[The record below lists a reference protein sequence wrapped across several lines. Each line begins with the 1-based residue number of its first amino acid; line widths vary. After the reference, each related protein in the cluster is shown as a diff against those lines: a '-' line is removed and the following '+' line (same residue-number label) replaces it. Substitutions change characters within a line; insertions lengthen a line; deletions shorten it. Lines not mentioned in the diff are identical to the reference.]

1 MNFKEINNIIQNSLN
16 ILKQEFERNN
26 IKQSKEK
33 NKYACISCNSSNA
46 LHLYSDTNTCYCYSC
61 NSNWNVISF
70 VMEVYN
76 LDYINALKYLNQTYS
91 LNLPI
96 KTDTQVKKVES
107 KLNKRFK
114 EYKKLLIEKEI
125 ERFRELDN
133 KIYDKIRKVNSGKLD
148 EYLNEEQKEN
158 LIKSYDEKLFENSLE
173 LEYKKGLIENLT
185 LEFANINEMLEMEVI
200 NPKQKAFIEA
210 KLNLLNKSL
219 DTENPNKMELINY
232 FYNLKYNEYINYSK
246 YTPNVIIDINNYI
259 SENNKLDM
267 LLNHKKSLLIA
278 PTGSGKTY
286 SILSMFKDMEKL
298 LEKQN
303 KKVCF
308 VVPNATQVQ
317 QIQEEYK
324 IKGAWNDANQDL
336 IFIQNTISCYTW
348 DKFGKIEEDL
358 SNTIVIL
365 DEIHQIYTD
374 MYRKNKIDKMILNI
388 TKCSNRIDITATPN
402 KINFKDYAYI
412 LEYKQKLHTNYNV
425 KLYENIDDDK
435 IIDIINNSNGKV
447 SVFRDDIGY
456 LEAISKRTYKKTDT
470 INSNNKD
477 ENITYSNIVKSGKL
491 GDIDVVLHT
500 SVIVAGV
507 NIKEPNMSDII
518 LINVKDI
525 ATIKQYVARYR
536 GLENVN
542 VHIFNNYKE
551 ISKIYSL
558 ENRIN
563 YELQKVE
570 NACNSF
576 NKDRIEGLETI
587 FIEESSIFKG
597 LEKDLSIYKYNGVYK
612 VDEIS
617 IRNRIYSSYYTNIDI
632 VSFKN
637 ILEEY
642 FNNIEIISNMKNES
656 DEIKDDKKEANKIAK
671 EYLEELEKHSQYLV
685 GYYDIKKNSIN
696 TKVKEY
702 LKANKLNKEK
712 IIKYIEDNNLSI
724 MLNNAKVKKKLNSF
738 TKLVTETNYTPH
750 LAYVLNNMHGR
761 TKTIFKEKIN
771 VLMFDAIYEKYKDF
785 MELNDINVRLYLFL
799 LDEFPLTI
807 SYDDEIIKEKL
818 ELLKTKH
825 NIELKEDRLRDYL
838 NYIYI
843 IDTKQIRMGNNG
855 KSVTP
860 INYINNKNIN
870 PWVLQNSKIKTHKRV
885 YCPIEYHSLD
895 SICKEYKLNDL
906 DKQCIQKIINNKLDL
921 IKSRK
926 ETVIEHLT
934 VFN

>member
-1 MNFKEINNIIQNSLN
+1 MIIHQ
-16 ILKQEFERNN
+16 
-26 IKQSKEK
+26 
-33 NKYACISCNSSNA
+33 
-46 LHLYSDTNTCYCYSC
+46 
-61 NSNWNVISF
+61 
-70 VMEVYN
+70 
-76 LDYINALKYLNQTYS
+76 
-91 LNLPI
+91 
-96 KTDTQVKKVES
+96 
-107 KLNKRFK
+107 
-114 EYKKLLIEKEI
+114 I

-402 KINFKDYAYI
+402 KINFKDYDYI

-518 LINVKDI
+518 LIND
-525 ATIKQYVARYR
+525 
-536 GLENVN
+536 
-542 VHIFNNYKE
+542 
-551 ISKIYSL
+551 
-558 ENRIN
+558 
-563 YELQKVE
+563 EL
-570 NACNSF
+570 
-576 NKDRIEGLETI
+576 
-587 FIEESSIFKG
+587 
-597 LEKDLSIYKYNGVYK
+597 
-612 VDEIS
+612 
-617 IRNRIYSSYYTNIDI
+617 SY
-632 VSFKN
+632 
-637 ILEEY
+637 
-642 FNNIEIISNMKNES
+642 
-656 DEIKDDKKEANKIAK
+656 
-671 EYLEELEKHSQYLV
+671 
-685 GYYDIKKNSIN
+685 
-696 TKVKEY
+696 
-702 LKANKLNKEK
+702 
-712 IIKYIEDNNLSI
+712 
-724 MLNNAKVKKKLNSF
+724 
-738 TKLVTETNYTPH
+738 
-750 LAYVLNNMHGR
+750 
-761 TKTIFKEKIN
+761 
-771 VLMFDAIYEKYKDF
+771 
-785 MELNDINVRLYLFL
+785 
-799 LDEFPLTI
+799 
-807 SYDDEIIKEKL
+807 
-818 ELLKTKH
+818 
-825 NIELKEDRLRDYL
+825 
-838 NYIYI
+838 
-843 IDTKQIRMGNNG
+843 
-855 KSVTP
+855 
-860 INYINNKNIN
+860 
-870 PWVLQNSKIKTHKRV
+870 
-885 YCPIEYHSLD
+885 
-895 SICKEYKLNDL
+895 
-906 DKQCIQKIINNKLDL
+906 
-921 IKSRK
+921 
-926 ETVIEHLT
+926 
-934 VFN
+934 

>member
-1 MNFKEINNIIQNSLN
+1 MNFKEINNIIQNSSN

-402 KINFKDYAYI
+402 KINFKDYDYI

-425 KLYENIDDDK
+425 KL
-435 IIDIINNSNGKV
+435 
-447 SVFRDDIGY
+447 
-456 LEAISKRTYKKTDT
+456 
-470 INSNNKD
+470 
-477 ENITYSNIVKSGKL
+477 
-491 GDIDVVLHT
+491 
-500 SVIVAGV
+500 
-507 NIKEPNMSDII
+507 
-518 LINVKDI
+518 
-525 ATIKQYVARYR
+525 
-536 GLENVN
+536 
-542 VHIFNNYKE
+542 
-551 ISKIYSL
+551 
-558 ENRIN
+558 
-563 YELQKVE
+563 
-570 NACNSF
+570 
-576 NKDRIEGLETI
+576 
-587 FIEESSIFKG
+587 
-597 LEKDLSIYKYNGVYK
+597 
-612 VDEIS
+612 
-617 IRNRIYSSYYTNIDI
+617 
-632 VSFKN
+632 
-637 ILEEY
+637 
-642 FNNIEIISNMKNES
+642 
-656 DEIKDDKKEANKIAK
+656 
-671 EYLEELEKHSQYLV
+671 
-685 GYYDIKKNSIN
+685 
-696 TKVKEY
+696 
-702 LKANKLNKEK
+702 
-712 IIKYIEDNNLSI
+712 
-724 MLNNAKVKKKLNSF
+724 
-738 TKLVTETNYTPH
+738 
-750 LAYVLNNMHGR
+750 
-761 TKTIFKEKIN
+761 
-771 VLMFDAIYEKYKDF
+771 
-785 MELNDINVRLYLFL
+785 
-799 LDEFPLTI
+799 
-807 SYDDEIIKEKL
+807 
-818 ELLKTKH
+818 
-825 NIELKEDRLRDYL
+825 
-838 NYIYI
+838 
-843 IDTKQIRMGNNG
+843 
-855 KSVTP
+855 
-860 INYINNKNIN
+860 
-870 PWVLQNSKIKTHKRV
+870 
-885 YCPIEYHSLD
+885 
-895 SICKEYKLNDL
+895 
-906 DKQCIQKIINNKLDL
+906 
-921 IKSRK
+921 
-926 ETVIEHLT
+926 
-934 VFN
+934 